1 MYYVTEFF
9 NPISN
14 FLTYVCFCSGGLRLL
29 RLLDDIDFTR
39 AKQQNTLLHVLYSDK
54 TLVLD
59 RSERVQGP
67 FYIIKSHTLREY
79 LLEGFAIQVFSD

>member
-1 MYYVTEFF
+1 MCIMSLNF
-9 NPISN
+9 PSN
-14 FLTYVCFCSGGLRLL
+14 FLRYVCFCSGGLRLL

-39 AKQQNTLLHVLYSDK
+39 AKQQNTLLHVLYSDN

-59 RSERVQGP
+59 QSERVQGP

-79 LLEGFAIQVFSD
+79 LLKGIAIQAFSD